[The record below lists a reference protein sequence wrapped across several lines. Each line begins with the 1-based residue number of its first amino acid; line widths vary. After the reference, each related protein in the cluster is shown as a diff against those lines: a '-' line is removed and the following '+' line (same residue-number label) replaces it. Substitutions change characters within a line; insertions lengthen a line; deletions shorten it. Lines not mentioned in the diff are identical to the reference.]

1 VVTGLAFLIIAS
13 IVSAMTSS
21 LFESVYAQTTGSEDP
36 LASARESDRQ
46 AEEGYYGLFNPTQAA
61 LQIINSVRQE
71 CEAAN
76 FIGSACVSLEY
87 ESPNTVVLNGDRLM
101 LNTTGLLSG
110 GGGGYWPN
118 PYIWK
123 AVDGFKGLGYSL
135 TLTELGGQ
143 GSRGNPHEYILVMSK

>member
-1 VVTGLAFLIIAS
+1 MSVLA
-13 IVSAMTSS
+13 SS
-21 LFESVYAQTTGSEDP
+21 LSVSVYAQTTGSEDP

-46 AEEGYYGLFNPTQAA
+46 AEERYYGLFNPTQAA

-87 ESPNTVVLNGDRLM
+87 ESPSTVVLNGDKLI
-101 LNTTGLLSG
+101 LDTTGLLTGGGSG
-110 GGGGYWPN
+110 GNWPN

-123 AVDGFKGLGYSL
+123 AVDGFKALGYSL
-135 TLTELGGQ
+135 TFTELGGQ
-143 GSRGNPHEYILVMSK
+143 GSRGNPHDYVLVMSK